1 MKKLLHFGF
10 LAALCITTGQAQDL
24 KNLTR
29 IEVDGFYSNPVAS
42 PTGEFALVTAE
53 HANGVYL
60 LNLKTNKIQ
69 PISNKEGAGYGY
81 SWNKSG
87 DEFYFKQKERDEY
100 YANAKTYS
108 YNLKTQK
115 VTELH
120 EINHNF
126 LPSFRGLQ
134 QKDESNVV
142 VYTNTVTLKIH
153 ARDLVTQKDWIITN
167 DDGQFYNAILSHDAS
182 KIAVHNG
189 ANIFIYDLKGDK
201 KPVNLGIGIATAW
214 DPTDSYLIGFLDE
227 SADGHNIDNS
237 EIYRFSPSQKAPV
250 KLTNTEVFSEIFP
263 SFVNDNKILFADDKT
278 GRLFTIDI
286 K

>member
-1 MKKLLHFGF
+1 MKKLLCCGI
-10 LAALCITTGQAQDL
+10 LAAFGISSADGQDL

-42 PTGEFALVTAE
+42 PTGEYALVTAE

-60 LNLKTNKIQ
+60 LNLKTKKIQ

-81 SWNKSG
+81 SWSSSG
-87 DEFYFKQKERDEY
+87 NEFYFKQKERDEF

-108 YNLKTQK
+108 YNLRTKEVK
-115 VTELH
+115 ELP

-126 LPSFRGLQ
+126 LPSFKGLDL
-134 QKDESNVV
+134 KDESRIV
-142 VYTNTVTLKIH
+142 VYTNTTTLKIH
-153 ARDLVTQKDWIITN
+153 AKDLVTQKDWVVTN
-167 DDGQFYNAILSHDAS
+167 DEGQFYNAILSHDAS
-182 KIAVHNG
+182 KVAVHNG
-189 ANIFIYDLKGDK
+189 ANIFVYDLKGDK

-237 EIYRFSPSQKAPV
+237 EIYRFSPNQKSPV
-250 KLTNTEVFSEIFP
+250 KLTNTEVFSEMFP
-263 SFVNDNKILFADDKT
+263 SFVNENTILFADDKT